1 MKELSELPFDE
12 RLARD
17 PQFRAEWEGNLVDRY
32 NPGRS
37 SDHHDI
43 HDALWLRSEIVKAGD
58 RKTADMLL
66 AASREIA
73 RLEAE
78 NATLRAKLSVAVA
91 AMTRDRPLPEGGTE

>member
-1 MKELSELPFDE
+1 MKDVSELPFDE

-17 PQFRAEWEGNLVDRY
+17 PQFRAEWEGSRVDLH
-32 NPGRS
+32 NPKRNPD
-37 SDHHDI
+37 DHDFHDE
-43 HDALWLRSEIVKAGD
+43 LWLRSKIVQAGD

-91 AMTRDRPLPEGGTE
+91 ALTKDRPLPEGRAE

>member
-1 MKELSELPFDE
+1 MKDLSELPFDE
-12 RLARD
+12 RLSRD

-58 RKTADMLL
+58 KKTADMLL
-66 AASREIA
+66 AASRQIA

-78 NATLRAKLSVAVA
+78 NAKLRAKLSVAVA
-91 AMTRDRPLPEGGTE
+91 ALARHRPLPEGRTE